1 MKTLFTDIKE
11 LVQVRDNPPSYVAGK
26 DMDRL
31 PLLKEAYLLVEDG
44 RITDYGHMRDLK
56 TRQADKVVDC
66 TGKIVL
72 PAWVDSHTHIVYK
85 GNRQDEFV
93 DKIKGLS
100 YEEIAARGGGIVQ
113 SVLKLRRSG
122 EEELFDEAAGR
133 LEHMISMG
141 TGAVEIKT
149 GYGLDMEAE
158 LKMLRVIRRLNE
170 KYPVPVRATLLSAHA
185 VPPEFIGKTDQ
196 YVDYII
202 EKIMPAVHKENLA
215 DFVDVFCEK
224 NYFDPGQTA
233 RILQAALSYGWQAK
247 LHINQFNSIGGVQVA
262 HKYHARSID
271 HLEEMTEDDLQDIV
285 THKDTMPVA
294 LPGCSFFLGIPYTPA
309 RRLIDAGAPLALATD
324 YNPGSAPSGNMNF
337 VLSLASIRMK
347 MTPAEG
353 INAAT
358 LNAAYALGL
367 SDSLGSI
374 TKGKTANLIIT
385 EALPSYTYLSYSFG
399 ENHIEQVYLNGK
411 ELRNNTK
418 NKY

>member
-11 LVQVRDNPPSYVAGK
+11 LVQVRDNPPPYVAGR

-31 PLLKEAYLLVEDG
+31 PLLKDAYLLVEDG
-44 RITDYGHMRDLK
+44 HIADYGQMGDLK
-56 TRQADKVVDC
+56 TQQADKVVDC

-72 PAWVDSHTHIVYK
+72 PAWIDSHTHIVYK

-100 YEEIAARGGGIVQ
+100 YEEIATRGGGIIQ
-113 SVLKLRRSG
+113 SVFKLRGAG

-133 LEHMISMG
+133 LEHMINMG

-149 GYGLDMEAE
+149 GYGLDMQAE

-170 KYPVPVRATLLSAHA
+170 KYSIPVRATLLSAHA
-185 VPPEFIGKTDQ
+185 VPPEFNGKTDE

-202 EKIMPAVHKENLA
+202 EKIMPAVHKEKLA

-224 NYFDPGQTA
+224 NYFDSVQTA
-233 RILQAALSYGWQAK
+233 RILQAAQSYGWSAK
-247 LHINQFNSIGGVQVA
+247 VHINQFNSIGGVQVA
-262 HKYHARSID
+262 HRYHARSID
-271 HLEEMTEDDLQDIV
+271 HLEEMTEGDLQDIV
-285 THKDTMPVA
+285 KHKDTMPVA

-309 RRLIDAGAPLALATD
+309 RLLIDAGAPLALATD
-324 YNPGSAPSGNMNF
+324 YNPGSSPSGNMNF

-353 INAAT
+353 INAVT

-367 SDSLGSI
+367 NDTMGSI
-374 TKGKTANLIIT
+374 TRGKIANLIIT
-385 EALPSYTYLSYSFG
+385 EALPSYTYLAYSFG
-399 ENHIEQVYLNGK
+399 ENHIKQVYLGSAEK
-411 ELRNNTK
+411 SLK
-418 NKY
+418 P